1 MGGVPRDFRGC
12 GMKVQTFRAPT
23 AQHTLDRIIEN
34 QGGPSL
40 FTVSAYLHQLA
51 EACKNDEWDS
61 DFGEDALRRTAE
73 QVERINIELQWAFER
88 LQKGGAS

>member
-1 MGGVPRDFRGC
+1 
-12 GMKVQTFRAPT
+12 MKVQTFRAPT

-40 FTVSAYLHQLA
+40 FTVSAYLH
-51 EACKNDEWDS
+51 
-61 DFGEDALRRTAE
+61 ALRRTAE